1 MMNIFYSVDSQ
12 LSHGGAERG
21 NVPNFPKQG
30 DPNITSTSGVDDGAW
45 TSTSSGS
52 GGSGRGLK
60 QAFTG
65 DGGGGTSLCTFQGE
79 ADRSILCPGCLE
91 RHEEYPPQEIMA
103 PVVPRYVTRLFSWKS
118 M

>member
-1 MMNIFYSVDSQ
+1 MGALNKEMCRIFPSR
-12 LSHGGAERG
+12 ET
-21 NVPNFPKQG
+21 
-30 DPNITSTSGVDDGAW
+30 PNITSTSGVDDGAC

-52 GGSGRGLK
+52 GGSGGGLK

-65 DGGGGTSLCTFQGE
+65 EGGAGASLCTFQGE
-79 ADRSILCPGCLE
+79 AERSILCPGCLE
-91 RHEEYPPQEIMA
+91 RQEEYPPQEIMA